1 MVSLAVNPDTRPNQ
15 SAAPASARSSR
26 ANAVDQNPIRRRGT
40 GLRALDATRASAGLT
55 LFVPLEGDG
64 TVYLID
70 FHGNVAHTWKMP
82 YPPGLYGYLTEKGT
96 LFYNGKIPEE
106 TFQGKAPWK
115 GGVALEADWN
125 GKVLWEVRQ
134 QRVPAAAL
142 PKKKQPKNAGIKA
155 RATPKKG

>member
-1 MVSLAVNPDTRPNQ
+1 M
-15 SAAPASARSSR
+15 
-26 ANAVDQNPIRRRGT
+26 
-40 GLRALDATRASAGLT
+40 
-55 LFVPLEGDG
+55 PLEGDG

-70 FHGNVAHTWKMP
+70 LHGNVAHTWKMP

-142 PKKKQPKNAGIKA
+142 PQKKQPKNAGIKA